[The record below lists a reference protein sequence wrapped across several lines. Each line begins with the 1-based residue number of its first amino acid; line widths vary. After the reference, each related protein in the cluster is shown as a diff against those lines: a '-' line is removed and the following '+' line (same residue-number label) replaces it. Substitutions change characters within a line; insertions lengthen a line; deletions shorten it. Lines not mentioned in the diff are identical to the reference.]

1 MIKQSKIHI
10 FFLFSLGLMVFGH
23 VGIALYQGHPPST
36 KTSQKA
42 MGQGGSAKAFGFV
55 APQGNHF
62 SVANVK
68 ELDSVFKQW
77 DFDLKKAKSEGKAPR
92 LYLAKLPNDMKG
104 QKTAANST
112 FIRALLPHILK
123 VNEQILSDRE
133 RLLDMKK
140 RQKAGGHLRHAE
152 KMWLKK
158 LASEYRCKST
168 KIEAL
173 LAHVDIVP
181 PSLAL
186 SQGMI
191 ETGGGKSHAAIKKNS
206 TFGIMATKTK
216 VAKFESLLA
225 NVTAY
230 ILNLNRHAAYK
241 SFREIRAKM
250 RVQDQK
256 LCPHKLAA
264 ELKNYSIRKA
274 AYIKDVQSVIRKYD
288 LTSYD
293 HITLDQHIRVKP

>member
-1 MIKQSKIHI
+1 MIKQSKLHI
-10 FFLFSLGLMVFGH
+10 FFLFSLGLMVFGQ
-23 VGIALYQGHPPST
+23 VGIALYQGHYPSS
-36 KTSQKA
+36 KTSKTSVP
-42 MGQGGSAKAFGFV
+42 GGWAKAFGFGGS
-55 APQGNHF
+55 QGQHF
-62 SVANVK
+62 SVDNVR
-68 ELDSVFKQW
+68 ELNTVFDAW

-92 LYLAKLPNDMKG
+92 LYLAKLPKDMKG

-133 RLLDMKK
+133 RLLDMQK

-173 LAHVDIVP
+173 LAHVDIIP

-191 ETGGGKSHAAIKKNS
+191 ETGGGKSSAAITKNS

-241 SFREIRAKM
+241 PFRDIRAQLRAQNKT
-250 RVQDQK
+250 
-256 LCPHKLAA
+256 LCPHKLAPG
-264 ELKNYSIRKA
+264 LMKYSVRKA
-274 AYIKDVQSVIRKYD
+274 AYIKDVQSVIRKYN

-293 HITLDQHIRVKP
+293 HITLDQHMRVKP